1 MARSNVTIR
10 NASRI
15 PELKKTLKSIE
26 RQDIKVGVFAG
37 KEHVDGDIDMAGLAE
52 VHEFGMTIKPKK
64 GKYLSIP
71 SHKKS
76 KGKSP
81 RDFSDLFFIPTDG
94 GNGLLAKEVGKD
106 RIDVY
111 FVLVKQVVI
120 PERAFIRGGFDENID
135 RIAKKIKQMLP
146 DVLNADINVDV
157 FLNAIGQD
165 FATHIKKYMNELD
178 SPPNATL
185 TESNKGS
192 SNPLIDTGR
201 LRDSITHKVE

>member
-1 MARSNVTIR
+1 MGSTVRNV
-10 NASRI
+10 SRV
-15 PELKKTLKSIE
+15 PELKKILKSID

-37 KEHVDGDIDMAGLAE
+37 KEHPNGEIDMASLAAI
-52 VHEFGMTIKPKK
+52 HEYGTTIKPK
-64 GKYLSIP
+64 GKYLAIP

-81 RDFSDLFFIPTDG
+81 REFSDLFFIPTDG

-106 RIDVY
+106 KIDVY

-120 PERAFIRGGFDENID
+120 PERAFIRGGFDENIE
-135 RIAKKIKQMLP
+135 RITEKIKNMLP
-146 DVLNADINVDV
+146 DVLDAGINVDV

-165 FATHIKKYMNELD
+165 FATHIKLYMRNLS
-178 SPPNATL
+178 SPPNSTL
-185 TESNKGS
+185 TSSNKGS

-201 LRDSITHKVE
+201 LRDAITHRVE